1 MAGATARGADT
12 VARVLRTIGYAIVGV
27 LVLHI
32 VLTLL
37 QANPANV
44 VAALI
49 ARLAG
54 TFDLGLSNLFLVRRR
69 DARRT
74 AQLRRG
80 RAGLAAD
87 HGSRRPAG
95 VAHRVSGAGRHPEVS
110 DPDGT
115 VTYRPGSP

>member
-54 TFDLGLSNLFLVRRR
+54 TFDLGLSNLFLV
-69 DARRT
+69 DDPTLAVLLNYGAAALDWLLIT
-74 AQLRRG
+74 AVVVR
-80 RAGLAAD
+80 LA
-87 HGSRRPAG
+87 SRIG
-95 VAHRVSGAGRHPEVS
+95 
-110 DPDGT
+110 
-115 VTYRPGSP
+115 

>member
-1 MAGATARGADT
+1 VAGATARGVDA
-12 VARVLRTIGYAIVGV
+12 VARVLRTIGYTIVAI

-54 TFDLGLSNLFLVRRR
+54 TFDLGLSNLFLV
-69 DARRT
+69 DDPQLAVLLNYGAAALAWLLIT
-74 AQLRRG
+74 AVVVR
-80 RAGLAAD
+80 LA
-87 HGSRRPAG
+87 SRIG
-95 VAHRVSGAGRHPEVS
+95 
-110 DPDGT
+110 
-115 VTYRPGSP
+115 

>member
-1 MAGATARGADT
+1 VTARGAGA
-12 VARVLRTIGYAIVGV
+12 VARVLRTIGYAIVAV

-54 TFDLGLSNLFLVRRR
+54 RLDLGLSTLLLV
-69 DARRT
+69 DDPTLAVLLNYGAAALAWLLIT
-74 AQLRRG
+74 AVVVR
-80 RAGLAAD
+80 LA
-87 HGSRRPAG
+87 SRIG
-95 VAHRVSGAGRHPEVS
+95 
-110 DPDGT
+110 
-115 VTYRPGSP
+115 

>member
-1 MAGATARGADT
+1 MAGATARGVDA
-12 VARVLRTIGYAIVGV
+12 VARVLRTIGYTIVAI

-54 TFDLGLSNLFLVRRR
+54 TFDLGLSNLFLV
-69 DARRT
+69 DDPQLAVLLNYGAAALAWLLIT
-74 AQLRRG
+74 AVVVR
-80 RAGLAAD
+80 LA
-87 HGSRRPAG
+87 SRIG
-95 VAHRVSGAGRHPEVS
+95 
-110 DPDGT
+110 
-115 VTYRPGSP
+115 